1 MQRAR
6 DGRMTTA
13 RQRPGCLASS
23 SVISLQP
30 GPLTSAE
37 RVGNL
42 SFTVFRLMTFGGL
55 GIEADNGATAPRLR
69 PPRLALLAVLAAA
82 GNRGMSR
89 EKLTALFWPDSDE
102 ERARHSLRQ
111 NLYALRTGLGRDA
124 VRSVGP
130 TLALDETVITADV
143 VDFRA
148 AVTSGDRE
156 RAVLLA
162 RGSFLDGFYLQ
173 GASGFE
179 RWVEEERGR
188 LTTETVAALV
198 SLATA
203 AVRSNQ
209 HDAAAEWWG
218 QLTQRDPVNGR
229 FALEYLKA
237 LAARG
242 DRAAALAFA
251 RRHEAIVRREL
262 QTSPDPEVLR
272 LEAEFGRLDI
282 GHHERRRRGAIV
294 ARSPET
300 RRFRPLR

>member
-1 MQRAR
+1 
-6 DGRMTTA
+6 
-13 RQRPGCLASS
+13 
-23 SVISLQP
+23 
-30 GPLTSAE
+30 
-37 RVGNL
+37 
-42 SFTVFRLMTFGGL
+42 
-55 GIEADNGATAPRLR
+55 
-69 PPRLALLAVLAAA
+69 
-82 GNRGMSR
+82 MSR

-148 AVTSGDRE
+148 ALTSGDRE

-162 RGSFLDGFYLQ
+162 PRPFLDGFYLQ

-188 LTTETVAALV
+188 LTSETVAALV
-198 SLATA
+198 SCHC
-203 AVRSNQ
+203 RDSREPG
-209 HDAAAEWWG
+209 DAAAEWWR

-242 DRAAALAFA
+242 T
-251 RRHEAIVRREL
+251 VRRVGIRPP
-262 QTSPDPEVLR
+262 S
-272 LEAEFGRLDI
+272 
-282 GHHERRRRGAIV
+282 
-294 ARSPET
+294 RSDCP
-300 RRFRPLR
+300 P